1 MNSNDNNEETKRD
14 NFASVSSRA
23 SFKSLASGVRK
34 HSYIVLV
41 LGTLYP
47 GSLHSVAVYLE
58 SKSSTFTKF
67 KSSKVLSL

>member
-1 MNSNDNNEETKRD
+1 MITMRRQNDFLHSGVKSYKR
-14 NFASVSSRA
+14 VSRA

-41 LGTLYP
+41 LGI
-47 GSLHSVAVYLE
+47 SLHSVAVYLE